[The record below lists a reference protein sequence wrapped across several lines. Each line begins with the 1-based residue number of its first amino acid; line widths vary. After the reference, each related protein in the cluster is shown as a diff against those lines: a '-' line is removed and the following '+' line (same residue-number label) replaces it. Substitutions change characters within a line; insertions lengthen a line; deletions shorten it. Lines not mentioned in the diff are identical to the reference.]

1 MKIFDLSKQMEGAL
15 REASRRGLEG
25 FERAIEVVK
34 PIVMAVRD
42 QGDRAVKAYD
52 RMFSKAT
59 RDHEIKVSRDEV
71 EEAYSKVDPRFVEAL
86 RKAIEV
92 VRRFHE
98 EERPRPWIK
107 EVARGLR
114 VGVIP
119 RPVDIAGLYIPG
131 GRAPYPSTAVMTGV
145 PAKVAGV
152 GKLVAC
158 SPPGPDGK
166 LNPHVLVAL
175 NEVGVDEVYR
185 AGGAQAIAAMAYGTE
200 SIAKVDV
207 IAGPGNI
214 YVTVAKYLVSYVVG
228 IDVLAGPSELLVIA
242 DESADPSLVALDL
255 ASQAEHDPLAQI
267 ALAATSLGVVRRVVE
282 ELEVLARENFVVEEV
297 LEKHF
302 MAVYGS
308 PRELVEFANAY
319 APEHLQ
325 LMVSRPEEYVDEI
338 KAAGALLVGART
350 PTALSDYCAGP
361 SHVLPTGR
369 CSRFRSGVST
379 LTFTKFVHYVEAVEA
394 SEELY
399 RAALELAEVEGFRLH
414 AEALRR
420 RLRS

>member
-1 MKIFDLSKQMEGAL
+1 MKIFDLSRQMEEAL
-15 REASRRGLEG
+15 REASKRGLEDL
-25 FERAIEVVK
+25 ERAVEVVR
-34 PIVMAVRD
+34 PIVMAVRE
-42 QGDRAVKAYD
+42 QGDEAVKAYD
-52 RMFSKAT
+52 KKFSRVA
-59 RDHEIKVSRDEV
+59 RDYEVKVSRSEV
-71 EEAYSKVDPRFVEAL
+71 EEAYLRVDQEFVRSL

-92 VRRFHE
+92 VTRFHE
-98 EERPRPWIK
+98 KEGPRPWIEELAK
-107 EVARGLR
+107 GLR

-119 RPVDIAGLYIPG
+119 RPVDVAGLYVPG

-152 GKLVAC
+152 SRLVAC
-158 SPPGPDGK
+158 SPPGPDGE
-166 LNPHVLVAL
+166 LNPYVLVAL

-200 SIAKVDV
+200 SVAKVDV

-214 YVTVAKYLVSYVVG
+214 YVTAAKYLVSHVVG

-242 DESADPSLVALDL
+242 DENVDPGLVAIDL
-255 ASQAEHDPLAQI
+255 ASQAEHDPLAQV
-267 ALAATSLGVVRRVVE
+267 ALAATRPDIVKRVVE
-282 ELEVLARENFVVEEV
+282 ELEPLAKESSVVEEV
-297 LEKHF
+297 LKERF
-302 MAVYGS
+302 VAVYGS
-308 PRELVEFANAY
+308 REELVEFANAY

-338 KAAGALLVGART
+338 KAAGVLLVGART

-369 CSRFRSGVST
+369 CSKFRSGVST
-379 LTFTKFVHYVEAVEA
+379 LTFTKFMHYVEVVEA
-394 SEELY
+394 GEEIY
-399 RAALELAEVEGFRLH
+399 KAALKLAEVEGFRFH

-420 RLRS
+420 RLGV

>member
-1 MKIFDLSKQMEGAL
+1 MKVFDLSRQMEEAL
-15 REASRRGLEG
+15 REASRRGLED
-25 FERAIEVVK
+25 FEKAVEAVK

-42 QGDRAVKAYD
+42 QGDRAIKAYD
-52 RMFSKAT
+52 RVFSKVAC
-59 RDHEIKVSRDEV
+59 DYEIEVSKSEIK
-71 EEAYSKVDPRFVEAL
+71 EAYSKVDSKFVEAL

-92 VRRFHE
+92 VKRFHE

-107 EVARGLR
+107 EVTRGLR
-114 VGVIP
+114 AGVIP
-119 RPVDIAGLYIPG
+119 RPVDVAGLYIPG
-131 GRAPYPSTAVMTGV
+131 GRAPYPSTVIMTGV
-145 PAKVAGV
+145 PAKVVGV

-158 SPPGPDGK
+158 SPPGSDGK
-166 LNPHVLVAL
+166 LNPYVLVAL

-214 YVTVAKYLVSYVVG
+214 YVTAAKYLVSHVVG

-242 DESADPSLVALDL
+242 DESADPDLVALDL
-255 ASQAEHDPLAQI
+255 ASQAEHDPLAQV
-267 ALAATSLGVVRRVVE
+267 ALATTNLGVVKSVVE
-282 ELEVLARENFVVEEV
+282 ELELLARESSVVEEV

-302 MAVYGS
+302 IVVYGS
-308 PRELVEFANAY
+308 PKELVEFANAY

-325 LMVSRPEEYVDEI
+325 LMVSRPENYVDEI
-338 KAAGALLVGART
+338 KASGVLLVGTKT

-361 SHVLPTGR
+361 SHVLPTNR

-379 LTFTKFVHYVEAVEA
+379 LTFTKFMHYVEVVEA

-399 RAALELAEVEGFRLH
+399 LSALKLAEVEGFRLH

-420 RLRS
+420 RLKS